1 MRSPW
6 STGNR
11 VKEQCMTTQSSA
23 AAVARPSLEAP
34 VQVAA
39 DPRRWWALLA
49 LTLSLFMAILDNTI
63 VNVAL
68 PHIQTGLKTSI
79 SDLQW
84 VVSAYS
90 LVFGSTLIGAGK
102 LGDLFGRKRV
112 YIAGVLVFVAASAL
126 CGVAPNIA
134 SLHGF

>member
-1 MRSPW
+1 
-6 STGNR
+6 
-11 VKEQCMTTQSSA
+11 
-23 AAVARPSLEAP
+23 
-34 VQVAA
+34 
-39 DPRRWWALLA
+39 
-49 LTLSLFMAILDNTI
+49 TI

-90 LVFGSTLIGAGK
+90 LVFGSTLISAGK

-112 YIAGVLVFVAASAL
+112 YLAGVLTFVAGSAL
-126 CGVAPNIA
+126 CGVAPNIGA
-134 SLHGF
+134 LHGIRALQGLGAAAIFPLTLAIINATFEGRERAGAIAAWGAIAGVAVALGPVVGGILVDHI